1 MIVVSLERG
10 QVVIRIGLY
19 TVRMCPVRAIQVAH
33 SIAQIAEGGLAEVEE
48 RAKMA
53 KEISDRALE
62 EARLGLNREGE

>member
-33 SIAQIAEGGLAEVEE
+33 SIAQIAEGGLAQVEQ
-48 RAKMA
+48 RAKLA
-53 KEISDRALE
+53 KEITD
-62 EARLGLNREGE
+62 EALNRARRGDDA

>member
-33 SIAQIAEGGLAEVEE
+33 SIAQIAEGGLAQVEQ
-48 RAKMA
+48 RARLA
-53 KEISDRALE
+53 KEITD
-62 EARLGLNREGE
+62 EALNRARRGDDA

>member
-1 MIVVSLERG
+1 
-10 QVVIRIGLY
+10 
-19 TVRMCPVRAIQVAH
+19 MCPVRAIQVAH
-33 SIAQIAEGGLAEVEE
+33 SIAQIAEGGLAEVEQ